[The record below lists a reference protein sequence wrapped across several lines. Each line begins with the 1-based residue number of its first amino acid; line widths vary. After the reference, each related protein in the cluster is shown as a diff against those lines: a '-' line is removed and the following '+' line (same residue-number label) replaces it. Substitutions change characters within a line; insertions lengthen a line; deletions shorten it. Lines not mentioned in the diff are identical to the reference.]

1 MKRSSTAATIGA
13 AAMSRPVI
21 ELVRWRSASESS
33 HHAAM
38 ISKNANPSRAFQWLR
53 MIVKVCRDNA
63 SGSSTAAPTATL
75 ANTSTGTE
83 TPSTAIL
90 ISR

>member
-1 MKRSSTAATIGA
+1 MMGD

-21 ELVRWRSASESS
+21 ELVRWRSASDSS

-38 ISKNANPSRAFQWLR
+38 ISKNANPSNAFQWLR
-53 MIVKVCRDNA
+53 TIVRVCRDNA
-63 SGSSTAAPTATL
+63 SGSSTAAPTAVR
-75 ANTSTGTE
+75 ANTSTGTD

-90 ISR
+90 IIR

>member
-1 MKRSSTAATIGA
+1 MIGD

-53 MIVKVCRDNA
+53 MIVKV
-63 SGSSTAAPTATL
+63 
-75 ANTSTGTE
+75 
-83 TPSTAIL
+83 
-90 ISR
+90 

>member
-1 MKRSSTAATIGA
+1 MMGD

-53 MIVKVCRDNA
+53 TIVRVCREKA
-63 SGSSTAAPTATL
+63 SGNSTAAPTATR
-75 ANTSTGTE
+75 ANTSTGTD

-90 ISR
+90 IIR